1 MEVSDKNADRNV
13 TSRTNRSVK
22 MKTDYQIVA
31 HAYSWAPSDWDGEYM
46 ALGDQLK
53 DELVQMYYQKN
64 TSLLKEAFPSMVYAL
79 GAEQTLAEIYEP
91 EAESRLADIIRNVL
105 YTESEDALRE
115 ICEIYYQDIK
125 SFEEF

>member
-1 MEVSDKNADRNV
+1 
-13 TSRTNRSVK
+13 
-22 MKTDYQIVA
+22 MKTDYQIVS

-46 ALGDQLK
+46 ALTDGLK

-64 TSLLKEAFPSMVYAL
+64 PNLLEEAFPAMSYAL

-91 EAESRLADIIRNVL
+91 ETESRLHEIIRNVL

-115 ICEIYYQDIK
+115 ICKTYYERLLYEDYGEQQ
-125 SFEEF
+125 

>member
-1 MEVSDKNADRNV
+1 
-13 TSRTNRSVK
+13 

-31 HAYSWAPSDWDGEYM
+31 HAYSWAASDWDGEYM
-46 ALGDQLK
+46 ALDDQLK

-64 TSLLKEAFPSMVYAL
+64 PNLLEEAFPAMAYAL
-79 GAEQTLAEIYEP
+79 GAEQTLAEIYKP
-91 EAESRLADIIRNVL
+91 ETESRLADIIRHVL
-105 YTESEDALRE
+105 YTESEDALRG

>member
-1 MEVSDKNADRNV
+1 
-13 TSRTNRSVK
+13 

-46 ALGDQLK
+46 ALDDQLK

-64 TSLLKEAFPSMVYAL
+64 PNLLEEAFPAMAYAL
-79 GAEQTLAEIYEP
+79 GAEQTLAEIYKP
-91 EAESRLADIIRNVL
+91 ETESRLADIIRHVL
-105 YTESEDALRE
+105 YTESEDALRG